1 MTGFVRHALAG
12 AALACLSLQAAHAAD
27 ACPDAVAA
35 AVAKSA
41 GIRKKGAEGD
51 VVAAACKL
59 WPYDGKTMLSAFA
72 FRTKDEEVKTLVV
85 AMLDARSGR
94 VVASYETGVG
104 EDGLVQFGDESL
116 GIDTAPYQLA
126 PDTRAF
132 GVRFRSAAH
141 GPSWADAG
149 WEDELT
155 LFVRTG
161 DALRPVLRGLAMSS
175 WHDADELRDEG
186 RRDADRRIDRA
197 ELSLALARTSSHG
210 FADLTVSARI
220 ARVAGTG
227 KPKTEQS
234 TLRYDGNVY
243 QSVKNR
249 PWWMFLSPLGD

>member
-1 MTGFVRHALAG
+1 MTGFVRHAVAA
-12 AALACLSLQAAHAAD
+12 AALACLALPAAHAAE
-27 ACPDAVAA
+27 ACTGTVTA
-35 AVAKSA
+35 AVARNA
-41 GIRKKGAEGD
+41 GIRKKGHEGEI
-51 VVAAACKL
+51 VAAACKL
-59 WPYDGKTMLSAFA
+59 WPYDGKTMLSAVA
-72 FRTKDEEVKTLVV
+72 FRTRDEEVKTLVV
-85 AMLDARSGR
+85 AMLDAQSGR
-94 VVASYETGVG
+94 VVASYADDVG
-104 EDGLVQFGDESL
+104 EDGLLQFGDESL

-126 PDTRAF
+126 PDARAF

-161 DALRPVLRGLAMSS
+161 AALRPVLRGLAMSS
-175 WHDADELRDEG
+175 WHDIDEG

-220 ARVAGTG
+220 ERVGGTG
-227 KPKTEQS
+227 KPRTEQS
-234 TLRYDGNVY
+234 TLRYDGKVY
-243 QSVKNR
+243 RSVKNR

>member
-1 MTGFVRHALAG
+1 MTGIVRPGLVG
-12 AALACLSLQAAHAAD
+12 AALACLLLQPAHAAES
-27 ACPDAVAA
+27 CPGTVAA

-41 GIRKKGAEGD
+41 GIRKKGTEGD
-51 VVAAACKL
+51 VVAASCKL
-59 WPYDGKTMLSAFA
+59 WPYDGKTILSAFA

-116 GIDTAPYQLA
+116 SIDTAPYQLA
-126 PDTRAF
+126 PDARAF

-175 WHDADELRDEG
+175 WHDVDED

-210 FADLTVSARI
+210 FVDLTVSARI

-227 KPKTEQS
+227 KPRTEQS